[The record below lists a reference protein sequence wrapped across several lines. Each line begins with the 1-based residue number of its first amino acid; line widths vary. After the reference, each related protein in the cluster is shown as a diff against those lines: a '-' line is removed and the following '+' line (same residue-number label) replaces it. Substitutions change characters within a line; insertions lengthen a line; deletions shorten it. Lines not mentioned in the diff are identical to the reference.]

1 MHQAAPIVPEKLL
14 RLARSKGLRRA
25 ALAAVLPF
33 VGVVAAFGIA
43 PDTVTDPIPSARI
56 VEEVAL
62 QPVSGAAEAIDETY
76 WREERIQR
84 GDTIA
89 SLLTRLRVEDPEAVK
104 FLRTSKE
111 ARGLRQLVPGRMM
124 RAETAEDGRLIEL
137 RYSTGVM
144 MLVASAKGDD
154 FVVREQVAP
163 LERRLVM
170 ASGEIKSSLFAATD
184 AANLNESVADQ
195 LAQIFSTDIDFH
207 KDLRRG
213 DRFTVVYEMYYD
225 TGEAVKTGRILAAE
239 FLNDGKS
246 YQAVWF
252 QHANGHGDYYS
263 LEGKPI
269 KKTFLRSP
277 LEFSRISSGFTSAR
291 LHPILQQVRAHTGV
305 DYAAPTGTGV
315 KAVADALVEFAGWQ
329 NGYGNVVVLRHDK
342 RYTSLYAHL
351 SGFGQNVRT
360 GAHVSQ
366 GDLIG
371 YVGMT
376 GIATGPHLHF
386 EFKID
391 DVHVDPLQVAMPDVP
406 AITAE
411 HRAAFDVVAR
421 PLALRLGLL
430 RGTKLAQAE

>member
-14 RLARSKGLRRA
+14 RLAHSKGLRRA

-43 PDTVTDPIPSARI
+43 PETVTDPIPSARI

-62 QPVSGAAEAIDETY
+62 QPVSGAAEATEETY

-163 LERRLVM
+163 LERRVVM
-170 ASGEIKSSLFAATD
+170 ASGDIKSSLFAATD
-184 AANLNESVADQ
+184 AANLNESIADQ

-225 TGEAVKTGRILAAE
+225 TGEAVKSGRILAAE
-239 FLNDGKS
+239 FVNDGKS

-252 QHANGHGDYYS
+252 QHANGRGDYYS

-269 KKTFLRSP
+269 KKAFLRSP

-315 KAVADALVEFAGWQ
+315 KAVADAVVEFAGWQ

-391 DVHVDPLQVAMPDVP
+391 DVHVDPLQVAMPDVS
-406 AITAE
+406 AVTAE

>member
-1 MHQAAPIVPEKLL
+1 MHQAAPIVPEKL
-14 RLARSKGLRRA
+14 RELARSKGLRRA
-25 ALAAVLPF
+25 GLAVVLPF

-43 PDTVTDPIPSARI
+43 PDTVTEQVSSTRI

-62 QPVSGAAEAIDETY
+62 EPVSGASSAEETY

-89 SLLTRLRVEDPEAVK
+89 SLLTRLHIEDPNAVR
-104 FLRTSKE
+104 FLRASKE
-111 ARGLRQLVPGRMM
+111 ARGLRQLVPGRMV
-124 RAETAEDGRLIEL
+124 RAETAADGRLIEL

-144 MLVASAKGDD
+144 MLVATARGED
-154 FVVREQVAP
+154 FVVKEQVAP
-163 LERRLVM
+163 LERRVVM
-170 ASGEIKSSLFAATD
+170 ASGEIRSSLFAATD
-184 AANLNESVADQ
+184 AANLSDSVADQ

-213 DRFTVVYEMYYD
+213 DKFTVVYEMYYD
-225 TGEAVKTGRILAAE
+225 TGEAVKPGRILAAE
-239 FLNDGKS
+239 FVNDGKS

-252 QHANGHGDYYS
+252 QYANGRGDYYS
-263 LEGKPI
+263 LDGKPI
-269 KKTFLRSP
+269 KKAFLRSP

-291 LHPILQQVRAHTGV
+291 FHPVLQQVRAHTGV

-315 KAVADALVEFAGWQ
+315 KAVAEAVVEFAGWQ
-329 NGYGNVVVLRHDK
+329 NGYGNVVVLRHQK
-342 RYTSLYAHL
+342 RYTSLYGHL
-351 SGFGQNVRT
+351 SGFGQNIRT
-360 GAHVSQ
+360 GALVSQ
-366 GDLIG
+366 GDVIG

-376 GIATGPHLHF
+376 GLATGPHLHF
-386 EFKID
+386 EFRID
-391 DVHVDPLQVAMPDVP
+391 DVHVDPLQIAMPEVP

-411 HRAAFDVVAR
+411 HHAAFDAVAR